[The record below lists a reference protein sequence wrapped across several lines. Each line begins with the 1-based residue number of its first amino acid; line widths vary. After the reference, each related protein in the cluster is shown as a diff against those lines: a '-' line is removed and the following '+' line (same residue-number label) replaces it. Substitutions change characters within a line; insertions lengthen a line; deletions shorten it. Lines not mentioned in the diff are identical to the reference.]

1 MRGQKNNTTDRA
13 KRPFDLLLSVLPKIA
28 PALRLSA
35 AAALMLLVTT
45 SDGRAQGYVPGFEDL
60 PLMFELDA
68 DDAPMIFDAP
78 GGRIVEARAH
88 GSSSPTRVAN
98 FYRETLAQLGWR
110 QTSPG
115 TFERDGE
122 QLRLGVTEP
131 KSGEVEVRFSL
142 SPSLR
147 R

>member
-1 MRGQKNNTTDRA
+1 MRVHQITKNPPHRA
-13 KRPFDLLLSVLPKIA
+13 KRAIHVLLS
-28 PALRLSA
+28 RT
-35 AAALMLLVTT
+35 AALIVALALSVGTANEP
-45 SDGRAQGYVPGFEDL
+45 RAQGFVPGFEDL

-78 GGRIVEARAH
+78 GGRIVEVRAT
-88 GSSSPTRVAN
+88 GASSPMRVMA

-110 QTSPG
+110 ATNTG

-122 QLRLGVTEP
+122 QLRVNVAEP
-131 KSGEVEVRFSL
+131 KSGQVEVRFSL

>member
-1 MRGQKNNTTDRA
+1 M
-13 KRPFDLLLSVLPKIA
+13 

-35 AAALMLLVTT
+35 AALMLLVYA
-45 SDGRAQGYVPGFEDL
+45 GEVRAQGYVPGFEDL

-78 GGRIVEARAH
+78 GGRVVEARAH
-88 GSSSPTRVAN
+88 GSSSPTRVAT

-110 QTSPG
+110 ATSPG

-122 QLRLGVTEP
+122 QLRLNVTEP
-131 KSGEVEVRFSL
+131 QSGLVEVRFSL

>member
-1 MRGQKNNTTDRA
+1 M
-13 KRPFDLLLSVLPKIA
+13 
-28 PALRLSA
+28 
-35 AAALMLLVTT
+35 
-45 SDGRAQGYVPGFEDL
+45 PGFEDL

-88 GSSSPTRVAN
+88 GTSSPLRVMA

-110 QTSPG
+110 ATGAGS
-115 TFERDGE
+115 FERDGE
-122 QLRLGVTEP
+122 QLRLNVTEP